1 MLNKA
6 GHLRS
11 GIFRDVDVVVVVAV
25 ISVVF
30 NSNVD
35 DFDSGFRILGA
46 PR

>member
-11 GIFRDVDVVVVVAV
+11 GIFRDVDVVVAV

>member
-11 GIFRDVDVVVVVAV
+11 GIFRDVDVVVVAV